1 MEEEIK
7 QVLIENFKNA
17 VDTQARI
24 CLELDINWNIWETI
38 YTEKDLFNASLVFIH
53 IMWNISAWHCLNNL
67 QLDLDQAS
75 MIATESWENIRQ
87 TILMAT
93 GLDMH
98 LVAKK

>member
-1 MEEEIK
+1 MKENIK
-7 QVLIENFKNA
+7 KALIENLQSA

-24 CLELDINWNIWETI
+24 SLELDVNWNIWETI
-38 YTEKDLFNASLVFIH
+38 YNEQDLFNASLVFMH

-67 QLDLDQAS
+67 QLDINQAS
-75 MIATESWENIRQ
+75 MIAQESWENIRQ